1 MQDEVAAEK
10 AAQEQADAEQAAEEE
25 AKEDTTPSE
34 EGTLVDPNTGE
45 TVKMPTEEEVQAEGD
60 DGFLGGYESPILPG
74 GGGSAEE

>member
-1 MQDEVAAEK
+1 MRWRLRRWPRNRPMQSRL
-10 AAQEQADAEQAAEEE
+10 QEE